1 MLLESGHVG
10 EDYAFVFEEGA
21 APLHGFDNGGT
32 GLVDQFADVR
42 QDGLREGFGFGD
54 VDVNSGIEALGWA
67 QVPLLKYL
75 ENSVTGIDG
84 F

>member
-1 MLLESGHVG
+1 
-10 EDYAFVFEEGA
+10 
-21 APLHGFDNGGT
+21 
-32 GLVDQFADVR
+32 VDQFADVR